1 MFSLWLFKNYQYLW
15 VSESKFKVPNKLIFL
30 WSWSPDLKKLN
41 CKWDVFMLVCKVVSL
56 ALTMMKYQLSYL
68 VYHIM
73 PYTMKPLVLT
83 SLYSM
88 VSLYHTS
95 RSCWQSC
102 HIIWSSL
109 YNLYISMWWEIQHS
123 FQRWSCYAVLFKAP
137 EQFKIVAHG
146 QKALSSW
153 KARFALNNILH
164 AVFCHG
170 PIKTTLWRVKAFSSH
185 AAWCCF
191 YTKLAYKSFSKYLK
205 PCLHCPV
212 CFWMAGSFQPQR
224 SHIAKLFCN
233 RWTSSVSHQVLSGM
247 VLTGLSPWHHHLLQD
262 FSADPAT
269 FCKYCVL
276 QPAPYALPLSWYEWC
291 PVCGWFLQLSD
302 MLIAVFH
309 SIWRHWSAG
318 EKSMCSYLTR
328 LVTKGNCTFKNNC
341 LGFSISHLYSN
352 LLKKN
357 GSCWALLRLR
367 ILCKNS

>member
-137 EQFKIVAHG
+137 EQFKIVVHG
-146 QKALSSW
+146 QKSSL
-153 KARFALNNILH
+153 FLESQVCFEQH
-164 AVFCHG
+164 
-170 PIKTTLWRVKAFSSH
+170 TT
-185 AAWCCF
+185 CCF
-191 YTKLAYKSFSKYLK
+191 LSWTHKNNLVEGKSIFFS
-205 PCLHCPV
+205 CC
-212 CFWMAGSFQPQR
+212 
-224 SHIAKLFCN
+224 
-233 RWTSSVSHQVLSGM
+233 M
-247 VLTGLSPWHHHLLQD
+247 VLFLHQTGL
-262 FSADPAT
+262 
-269 FCKYCVL
+269 
-276 QPAPYALPLSWYEWC
+276 
-291 PVCGWFLQLSD
+291 
-302 MLIAVFH
+302 
-309 SIWRHWSAG
+309 
-318 EKSMCSYLTR
+318 
-328 LVTKGNCTFKNNC
+328 
-341 LGFSISHLYSN
+341 
-352 LLKKN
+352 
-357 GSCWALLRLR
+357 
-367 ILCKNS
+367 